1 MFNSEPNKKLRLT
14 PSLASRLAGIE
25 LVGVYQKLALLAQDK
40 GARWPSTAWPST
52 LRADLGREKGDAN
65 IISWNIFHLK
75 YDII

>member
-1 MFNSEPNKKLRLT
+1 MFNSEPNKELT
-14 PSLASRLAGIE
+14 LTRSLASRLAGIE

-40 GARWPSTAWPST
+40 LAKHSLAIDTKGG
-52 LRADLGREKGDAN
+52 LEREKGDAN